1 MQEQLANFGAI
12 VRYEF
17 RMLWRGRA
25 LKVIFLALVLQNI
38 AAVLI
43 TVASAEVE
51 TTAGIMEIEDVFAS
65 FGDVITF
72 IVWAPTSV
80 TLALLLPLVVAD
92 TIPRDRQL
100 GVRELLD
107 TTPLSVGV
115 YLIGKAAGVW
125 LAVMVGAGV
134 SLLIAALMAVWQF
147 GLFDLSSYVQMYV
160 IGVGSMVVIN
170 NGLAVLI
177 AATQPNRRR
186 AILVVFVL
194 VAGLF
199 FAVAMQSGPVA
210 YAFSPLREPIFEYF
224 LWMDVTEAAL
234 YGSIAVGL
242 AQVVAV
248 WLGMWAWLRWQ
259 G

>member
-1 MQEQLANFGAI
+1 MRQLANFWAI

-25 LKVIFLALVLQNI
+25 LKVIFVALVLQNI
-38 AAVLI
+38 AGVLI
-43 TVASAEVE
+43 TSASADL
-51 TTAGIMEIEDVFAS
+51 EIQMGTVVVEDVFAS
-65 FGDVITF
+65 FGHVVTF

-80 TLALLLPLVVAD
+80 LLALLLPLVVAD
-92 TIPRDRQL
+92 IIPRDRQL

-107 TTPLSVGV
+107 TTPLSTGV

-134 SLLIAALMAVWQF
+134 ALLIAALMAVWQF
-147 GLFDLSSYVQMYV
+147 GLFDLSAYVHMY
-160 IGVGSMVVIN
+160 ILGVGSMVVIN

-186 AILVVFVL
+186 AVLMVFVL
-194 VAGLF
+194 MAGLF
-199 FAVAMQSGPVA
+199 FAVPMQSGPLA
-210 YAFSPLREPIFEYF
+210 YVFSPLREPIFEYF
-224 LWMDVTEAAL
+224 LWMGVTDAEL
-234 YGSIAVGL
+234 YRAIAIGL

-248 WLGMWAWLRWQ
+248 WLGMWAWLRWK